1 MLKKFGKIVTNNFGL
16 KILAILCAVVLWIV
30 VVGIDD
36 PTTTMTYTTSISF
49 SNQEYLTEQGK
60 YFEPLD
66 GSNTITF
73 RVTAQRT
80 IQEKLSNADFTAVAD
95 LERIEYDE
103 SGDSFRVPVVVS
115 TSKYSS
121 SQVTISSKQLYKEI
135 AVEDYGKIQKQ
146 IVAETQGTVADGC
159 ALGEVNIKS
168 SNLLKISG
176 PYSIVSQI
184 DKVVATIS
192 VDGLTTDATDVVA
205 PVLYDADGN
214 TVDTNK
220 LTLSVNTVTITAQIL
235 NTKDVSLDFS
245 ADGEPANGY
254 IVTGISY
261 EPTTVRIKGEAASLN
276 TVSKIAIPAEVLDVS
291 GATENIE
298 TTVDISPYLA
308 SGTSLVLS
316 SDAIVNVTVSIEPI
330 VTRTLAVPVENL
342 TVENLENGYNIE
354 FLEDT
359 FNVEVSGTADV
370 IDALSPSD
378 IKGVA
383 DAAGLEKGEH
393 YLSVTISEADE
404 QYQIDT
410 VGKALVS
417 LESEKE
423 ER

>member
-1 MLKKFGKIVTNNFGL
+1 MLKKLGKTVTNNFGL
-16 KILAILCAVVLWIV
+16 KILAILFAIILWIV

-36 PTTTMTYTTSISF
+36 PTTTLSYTTSISF

-80 IQEKLSNADFTAVAD
+80 IQEKLSNSDFTAVAD
-95 LERIEYDE
+95 LERIEYDAG
-103 SGDSFRVPVVVS
+103 SDSFRVPVVVS

-121 SQVTISSKQLYKEI
+121 NQVTISSKQLYKEV

-159 ALGEVNIKS
+159 ALGDVNIKS

-192 VDGLTTDATDVVA
+192 VDGLSTDATDVVA

-214 TVDTNK
+214 AIDTNK

-235 NTKDVSLDFS
+235 NTKDVTLEFETE
-245 ADGEPANGY
+245 GEPENGY

-261 EPTTVRIKGEAASLN
+261 EPTNVRIKGEAAVLN
-276 TVSKIAIPAEVLDVS
+276 TVSKITIPSDVLDVT

-316 SDAIVNVTVSIEPI
+316 SDATIKVTVIVEP
-330 VTRTLAVPVENL
+330 VTTKRLEVPVENL
-342 TVENLENGYNIE
+342 TIENLKDGYTVK
-354 FLEDT
+354 FLEKT
-359 FNVEVSGTADV
+359 FAVEISGAGDV
-370 IDALSPSD
+370 IDALSSAD
-378 IKGVA
+378 IKGVV
-383 DAAGLEKGEH
+383 DASDLEKGEH
-393 YLSVTISEADE
+393 YLDVTLTGDGETF
-404 QYQIDT
+404 QT
-410 VGKALVS
+410 VAMEKVAVS
-417 LESEKE
+417 IESDKE
-423 ER
+423 E